1 MAGSPKGETRN
12 ASTNMA
18 MHPVSNPAKKAA
30 DCQQDKNRTRKAAA
44 RPRDAGEERDHRHG
58 EDQHKNKGGHD
69 NF

>member
-18 MHPVSNPAKKAA
+18 MHPVSNPAKKTQIAS
-30 DCQQDKNRTRKAAA
+30 RTKTAHA
-44 RPRDAGEERDHRHG
+44 RPQHAPAMQERNEITAT